1 MNTKSIKFLIM
12 LFAVLMSWSCAKDI
26 EVFTGNIMGKVT
38 DAETGEV
45 LHGVNVTIL
54 PSGISHTTGSDGHY
68 EFLDL
73 EPKQYEVQAQKSGY
87 ETNTKTVT
95 VVTGRNAVGDIQL
108 QPIVETGRLELST
121 TNLNFGSKSQ
131 SLSFDITN
139 KGNKSFKWNI
149 TGLDNADWL
158 DVHPTSGTLGS
169 GKSNAVTVTLDRSRV
184 TEHKEVT
191 ITINADTESQTLK
204 ISADPDTKNSKI
216 TLSTSTL
223 NFGKEYNSLSFDIE
237 NVGNAG
243 DVDWDITSIDVDW
256 IKVTPTMGTTAMGK
270 SSVVKVE
277 LDRSKLEAG
286 KHSTT
291 IIVNAD
297 GESLRVTINAEVGDK
312 SSKIELSADTLD
324 FGTSESTLSFN
335 IENVGNSESV
345 NWEITAIDVD
355 WVKVTPTSGST
366 AKGKSSV
373 VKVDLDRSKLE
384 IGKHTT
390 TIIVNADGE
399 SSSVTINAEKE
410 DVSTKIELSTDTLDF
425 GTSENSLSFSV
436 KNVGNAGDIEWNISA
451 VDVDWIT
458 VTPTSGKTAKGKSSV
473 VKVELDRSK
482 LEAGKHSTTII
493 VNADGESS
501 SVTINVEKEDDR
513 YLRVWPTELNIGTED
528 EMMFLIYSYNG
539 PTTYE
544 LYGNGNFD
552 WASFSKVEGTIPA
565 YDSSNND
572 TIEEVTLYVD
582 RTGLAAGE
590 YSFTLIIR
598 SDLDDY
604 EVPVTMTVEQG
615 ASGGDNPSSDD
626 PTGDDAQVSEGEIIS
641 YHEDLEFRLKSCKVS
656 GTTATIEYVV
666 ENVGNSTHDVILWG
680 STGGYSYIY
689 DDRGNQYDFGYEMAT
704 LLLGSDSSHNSVS
717 ATIPSGAIV
726 KGSIKIY
733 NVDPEA
739 SMFSSITLK
748 ASSNGYLVFKNIAIE
763 GRSSSTPD
771 SPKTSGTII
780 SYSDDLEFTLMDC
793 HRNLADVVTI
803 EYTVKNVGYSTQDVI
818 LWGSTGGY
826 SYIYDDQ
833 GNQYD
838 FGYNLA
844 TLQLGS
850 DSSHNGVSATIPSGV
865 VVNGSI
871 KIHDVD
877 PMATEFSNITLRASS
892 NGDLV
897 FKKVVIRDGGLN

>member
-1 MNTKSIKFLIM
+1 
-12 LFAVLMSWSCAKDI
+12 
-26 EVFTGNIMGKVT
+26 
-38 DAETGEV
+38 
-45 LHGVNVTIL
+45 
-54 PSGISHTTGSDGHY
+54 
-68 EFLDL
+68 
-73 EPKQYEVQAQKSGY
+73 
-87 ETNTKTVT
+87 
-95 VVTGRNAVGDIQL
+95 
-108 QPIVETGRLELST
+108 
-121 TNLNFGSKSQ
+121 
-131 SLSFDITN
+131 
-139 KGNKSFKWNI
+139 
-149 TGLDNADWL
+149 
-158 DVHPTSGTLGS
+158 
-169 GKSNAVTVTLDRSRV
+169 
-184 TEHKEVT
+184 
-191 ITINADTESQTLK
+191 
-204 ISADPDTKNSKI
+204 
-216 TLSTSTL
+216 
-223 NFGKEYNSLSFDIE
+223 
-237 NVGNAG
+237 
-243 DVDWDITSIDVDW
+243 
-256 IKVTPTMGTTAMGK
+256 
-270 SSVVKVE
+270 
-277 LDRSKLEAG
+277 
-286 KHSTT
+286 
-291 IIVNAD
+291 
-297 GESLRVTINAEVGDK
+297 
-312 SSKIELSADTLD
+312 
-324 FGTSESTLSFN
+324 
-335 IENVGNSESV
+335 
-345 NWEITAIDVD
+345 
-355 WVKVTPTSGST
+355 
-366 AKGKSSV
+366 
-373 VKVDLDRSKLE
+373 
-384 IGKHTT
+384 
-390 TIIVNADGE
+390 
-399 SSSVTINAEKE
+399 
-410 DVSTKIELSTDTLDF
+410 
-425 GTSENSLSFSV
+425 
-436 KNVGNAGDIEWNISA
+436 
-451 VDVDWIT
+451 
-458 VTPTSGKTAKGKSSV
+458 
-473 VKVELDRSK
+473 SK

-615 ASGGDNPSSDD
+615 ASGGDNPSGDD

-656 GTTATIEYVV
+656 GTTATIEYVI

-704 LLLGSDSSHNSVS
+704 LQLGSDSSHYEVS

-838 FGYNLA
+838 FGSNLA

-850 DSSHNGVSATIPSGV
+850 ESSHYGVSATIPSGV

>member
-223 NFGKEYNSLSFDIE
+223 NFGKEYNSLSFEIE

-243 DVDWDITSIDVDW
+243 DVDWDITAVDVDW
-256 IKVTPTMGTTAMGK
+256 IKVTPLMGTTAMGK

-297 GESLRVTINAEVGDK
+297 GESLRVTINAE
-312 SSKIELSADTLD
+312 
-324 FGTSESTLSFN
+324 
-335 IENVGNSESV
+335 
-345 NWEITAIDVD
+345 
-355 WVKVTPTSGST
+355 
-366 AKGKSSV
+366 
-373 VKVDLDRSKLE
+373 
-384 IGKHTT
+384 
-390 TIIVNADGE
+390 
-399 SSSVTINAEKE
+399 KE
-410 DVSTKIELSTDTLDF
+410 DVSTKIELITDNLDF

-615 ASGGDNPSSDD
+615 ASGGDNPSGDD

-656 GTTATIEYVV
+656 GTTATIEYVI

-704 LLLGSDSSHNSVS
+704 LQLGSDSSHYEVS

-838 FGYNLA
+838 FGSNLA

-850 DSSHNGVSATIPSGV
+850 ESSHYGVSATIPSGV